1 MSQMQPQGQ
10 PKDGAP
16 IVAVLG
22 AGSWGTALAHLV
34 AVKGAQTRLWARDP
48 VAVQR
53 LTSTHENDKY
63 LPGARLENVRF
74 YADLEEV
81 LRDAQWIV
89 SAIPCAGVPG
99 LASHLVNLMEPHAIV
114 VNGTKGL
121 HPENG
126 LRPAQIW
133 EQEAGISG
141 TRYVAL
147 SGPNLAREIVLGV
160 PTATVVASQEEA
172 SARAAQELF
181 NTPSFRVY
189 TNTDLIGVELG
200 GALKNVVAIA
210 AGMGDGLGFGDN
222 SKATLVTRAWQEMM
236 RLAVAF
242 GAREATLWGIS
253 GLGDLLATCVSK
265 YSRNRNLGEH
275 IAKGESL
282 RFAQGE
288 IMQVAEGV
296 NTTRAALQL
305 AREADVE
312 LPVTEQI
319 AAVLFEGRDVRMA
332 VQELM
337 NRAGCRE

>member
-1 MSQMQPQGQ
+1 MKPNDAS
-10 PKDGAP
+10 P

-34 AVKGAQTRLWARDP
+34 AVKGAQTRLWARDGE
-48 VAVQR
+48 AVKR

-63 LPGARLENVRF
+63 LPGARLENVQF
-74 YADLEEV
+74 YADLKDV
-81 LRDAQWIV
+81 LRDASWVI
-89 SAIPCAGVPG
+89 SAVPCAGVPE
-99 LASHLVNLMEPHAIV
+99 LTKHLVNLIEPEAVV

-133 EQEAGISG
+133 AQNAGIKG
-141 TRYVAL
+141 ARYAAL
-147 SGPNLAREIVLGV
+147 SGPNLAREIVQGV
-160 PTATVVASQEEA
+160 PTATVVASENED
-172 SARAAQELF
+172 SAMAAQNLF

-189 TNTDLIGVELG
+189 TNTDLLGVELG
-200 GALKNVVAIA
+200 GALKNVVALA

-222 SKATLVTRAWQEMM
+222 SKATLVTRAWHEMM
-236 RLAVAF
+236 RLAVAL
-242 GAREATLWGIS
+242 GAHESTLWGLS

-282 RFAQGE
+282 RSAQGE

-296 NTTRAALQL
+296 NTTRAALRL
-305 AREADVE
+305 ARETGVE

-319 AAVLFEGRDVRMA
+319 AAVLFEGRDVRVA
-332 VQELM
+332 VRELM
-337 NRAGCRE
+337 NRAGCKE

>member
-1 MSQMQPQGQ
+1 MSDAMA
-10 PKDGAP
+10 KNAAP
-16 IVAVLG
+16 VVAVLG

-34 AVKGAQTRLWARDP
+34 SAKGAQTRLWARDAGD
-48 VAVQR
+48 VER
-53 LTSTHENDKY
+53 LTSTQENDKY
-63 LPGARLENVRF
+63 LPGARLKNVRF

-81 LRDAQWIV
+81 LRGASWII
-89 SAIPCAGVPG
+89 SAVPCAGVPS
-99 LASHLVNLMEPHAIV
+99 LTQNLVSLMEPHAVV

-121 HPENG
+121 HPEIG

-133 EQEAGISG
+133 QQNAGICG
-141 TRYVAL
+141 ARYVAL
-147 SGPNLAREIVLGV
+147 SGPNLAREIVRGV
-160 PTATVVASQEEA
+160 PTATVVASDDEA
-172 SARAAQELF
+172 SAIAAQELF

-189 TNTDLIGVELG
+189 TNTDLLGVELG
-200 GALKNVVAIA
+200 GALKNVVALA

-222 SKATLVTRAWQEMM
+222 SKATLVTRAWHEMM
-236 RLAVAF
+236 RLAVAL

-275 IAKGESL
+275 IAKGENL
-282 RFAQGE
+282 RTAQGE

-305 AREADVE
+305 AREVHVE

-319 AAVLFEGRDVRMA
+319 AAVLFEGRDVRVA

>member
-1 MSQMQPQGQ
+1 MSEVRAKREAPEV
-10 PKDGAP
+10 P

-34 AVKGAQTRLWARDP
+34 ALKGAQTRLWAREEAD
-48 VAVQR
+48 VER
-53 LTSTHENDKY
+53 LTSTQENDKY

-74 YADLEEV
+74 YADLKDV
-81 LRDAQWIV
+81 LQGASWVICAV
-89 SAIPCAGVPG
+89 PCAGVPSLTSG
-99 LASHLVNLMEPHAIV
+99 LASMIEPHAVV

-121 HPENG
+121 HPEIG

-133 EQEAGISG
+133 QRNAGIAG
-141 TRYVAL
+141 ARYVAL
-147 SGPNLAREIVLGV
+147 SGPNLAREIVRGV

-172 SARAAQELF
+172 SALAAQELF
-181 NTPSFRVY
+181 NTPAFRVY
-189 TNTDLIGVELG
+189 TNTDLLGVELG
-200 GALKNVVAIA
+200 GALKNVVALA

-222 SKATLVTRAWQEMM
+222 SKATLVTRAWHEMM
-236 RLAVAF
+236 RLAVAL

-282 RFAQGE
+282 QSAQGE

-305 AREADVE
+305 AREVNVE
-312 LPVTEQI
+312 LPVTQQI
-319 AAVLFEGRDVRMA
+319 AAVLFEGRDVRVA